1 MQQGLNIMSWNISSL
16 KTVPNKIFAK
26 LSSTQTAKKFL
37 LGFALVAGVGAGSAV
52 MQSSGLVYAEVD
64 APVLAKAT
72 FAGGCFWCMEPP
84 FDALPGVTSTIS
96 GYAGGHAENPT
107 YRQVTSGKTG
117 HTEVVQVTY
126 DPAQVSYEQLLSVFW
141 KNIDPT
147 VKDRQ
152 FCDVGSQYRSAIFY
166 HSPEQKA
173 VAEASFSKI
182 QTQLK
187 NTGKGDVVYTELG
200 EISAFYPAE
209 GYHQDY
215 YQKNPVRYKFYRFNC
230 GRDQRLESLWG
241 K

>member
-1 MQQGLNIMSWNISSL
+1 MSSKKSPLKSRVNRFFTKIASMKSYQKSL
-16 KTVPNKIFAK
+16 
-26 LSSTQTAKKFL
+26 LSL
-37 LGFALVAGVGAGSAV
+37 ALVAGVSAGSAV
-52 MQSSGLVYAEVD
+52 MHSGGFLSGAYAKED
-64 APVLAKAT
+64 MPVLEMAT

-96 GYAGGHAENPT
+96 GYSGGHAENPT
-107 YRQVTSGKTG
+107 YRQVTSGTTG

-126 DPAQVSYEQLLSVFW
+126 DPAKVTYEQLLAVFW

-152 FCDVGSQYRSAIFY
+152 FCDIGSQYRSAIYY

-173 VAEASFSKI
+173 AAEASLAKI
-182 QTQLK
+182 EVQLK

-200 EISAFYPAE
+200 EIGAFYPAE

-215 YQKNPVRYKFYRFNC
+215 YEKNPIRYKFYRFNC

-241 K
+241 EQ